1 MKNFSL
7 ILSTVA
13 VILAVVALVRA
24 NGGSNFGSG
33 LTADKGAEAVQQN
46 PEKILQV
53 FENYQQ
59 NKIKEAREAQ
69 EKAEREA
76 LAKYLPEINSDANA
90 PSFGPKDAKVT
101 VVEFFDFSCGYCK
114 ALAPSLEKVM
124 ADNAGVK
131 FIFKPLSFVT
141 PVSKYQAKAAYA
153 ANKQGKFL
161 EFYKAVMA
169 FNGRMSEADVDNV
182 AKNIGLDMDQY
193 KANVEAADISKSLD
207 EVAALASN
215 AKINGVPT
223 VFINGK
229 KVQGMNPHEFQA
241 AIDEIK

>member
-24 NGGSNFGSG
+24 NGGSLSSG
-33 LTADKGAEAVQQN
+33 LTADAVAEAVQQN

-124 ADNAGVK
+124 ADNADVK
-131 FIFKPLSFVT
+131 FIFKPVSFVT

-161 EFYKAVMA
+161 AFYKAVMA

-207 EVAALASN
+207 EVSALAN
-215 AKINGVPT
+215 NIGINGVPT
-223 VFINGK
+223 VLINGK